1 MTVRHGRKHAP
12 ERVTR
17 TRCTTCHRFA
27 RLLVGQTECNRCLG
41 ALDLDF
47 GGAQ

>member
-12 ERVTR
+12 ERGTR
-17 TRCTTCHRFA
+17 TRCATCHRFA
-27 RLLVGQTECNRCLG
+27 RLLPGQSECNRCLG

-47 GGAQ
+47 GGDR